1 MHPLT
6 QRTIAAL
13 LFVSTLVMPAFAQDD
28 PTRDNNP
35 PDPFGPPTGP
45 RFPLPA
51 PAVITT
57 PDGFDNFDLGVDNA
71 EPHMSNNPANPLW
84 YFQAFNTNNPRYTID
99 GHNWTFNRPAFPNA
113 AGDPVTCYDSL
124 GNLYYQTMKS
134 PITGTWVARSTDG
147 GRTWGTPVSSV
158 NGNDKNWM
166 CADQTSGPYAN
177 YLYSSMTNSGAG
189 GASFARSID
198 FGATWQQTDTLRP
211 HALPG
216 TMPAVGPN
224 KGTGF
229 DIPGGCVY
237 AVTHS
242 GSNAA
247 GVYTFFRSTDGG
259 LNFEQRSQHQFSNL
273 IGTEISGR
281 STVQNMRCRPYPF
294 ITVDNSY
301 GPFRGRVYLVYASN
315 NPAGNGNKSDI
326 FIRHSD
332 DQCSTWTAPRVVN
345 DDPNSQNNFQFHPA
359 IWCEKSSG
367 RLYVKFYDTRRVPT
381 SDSMD
386 VYATYSDD
394 GGITFAP
401 NQRLTNRTFK
411 INFRNLTG
419 ANYQGDYD
427 AITSNPVTSLSVWTD
442 FRSNNYGSYVA
453 YFPDFAMLA
462 SPAADTLR
470 PTDSTFVQVK
480 VPAVK
485 LWGDRVRFT
494 ASVSPPAPFTFFW
507 PRGDT
512 LRTFPDSVGLRI
524 RGTNVPEGVY
534 TVTIQGEGPNGTPV
548 HRRTVT
554 LRVQFIPNA
563 LALQRPAGGEVWFA
577 GASQQVRWTRTGD
590 VDSVRLEYSVNNG
603 STWTTMAARHPADSV
618 YRWTIPNAPSTQAK
632 VRVSWLDSSSVS
644 SENAVPFRISTP
656 SPLATLN
663 RDSLV
668 ATLDRGSNTFR
679 DTLRI
684 GNTGALPL
692 TWTFADTMAWFAV
705 APASGTTPVDSIRT
719 AVATFSSAG
728 LSAGTYRGTLTMT
741 SNDTIGGTRRLP
753 VRLTVVARAAIEISA
768 TGFSYGSV
776 IVADTAARSLT
787 VRNRGTDTLVLGS
800 IGLSQEPEYGS
811 TATGGQVVPP
821 AISSGT
827 GTVRAGLQGVG
838 GAQLAYTIR
847 VSGLGGPVTSAA
859 FRGGARGTNG
869 PVLYTVPFTGDSAV
883 GTWRNTGG
891 EPFTPALRDSVK
903 AGRVYLE
910 VRTAAFPNGEI
921 RGQLDGAFFT
931 TLVPVRLAPGDSVVR
946 QIRFSPVAPA
956 SYTGTLSI
964 ASNDPDPA
972 DDTLLVALTGT
983 GIPRPTGV
991 AEERTG
997 VPEVYA
1003 VDQNFPNPFNPTTR
1017 IDFAVPEDAFVTLR
1031 VFNLLGQ
1038 ELAVLVNGER
1048 SAGYHSAVWDA
1059 RSAGSAIASGMYF
1072 YRFEAKGVSGKPYS
1086 AIRKMLLVK

>member
-1 MHPLT
+1 MHPL
-6 QRTIAAL
+6 RPRFIAPLLLVSMLAL
-13 LFVSTLVMPAFAQDD
+13 PAFAQDD

-71 EPHMSNNPANPLW
+71 EPHMSNSPANPRW
-84 YFQAFNTNNPRYTID
+84 YFQAFNTNNPRYTVD
-99 GHNWTFNRPAFPNA
+99 GHDWTFNRPAFPNA

-158 NGNDKNWM
+158 NGNDKNWI

-189 GASFARSID
+189 GASFARSTD

-224 KGTGF
+224 MGAGF

-242 GSNAA
+242 GTNAA
-247 GVYTFFRSTDGG
+247 GVYTFFRSTDAG
-259 LNFEQRSQHQFSNL
+259 LNFVQRSQHQFSNL

-301 GPFRGRVYLVYASN
+301 GPYRGRVYLVYASN
-315 NPAGNGNKSDI
+315 SPAGSGNKSDI

-442 FRSNNYGSYVA
+442 FRNNSYGSYVA
-453 YFPDFAMLA
+453 YFPDFAMLT

-470 PTDSTFVQVK
+470 VIDSTLVK
-480 VPAVK
+480 VRIPATK
-485 LWGDRVRFT
+485 LWSERVRFSAT
-494 ASVSPPAPFTFFW
+494 VTPAANISFVWT
-507 PRGDT
+507 RGDT
-512 LRTFPDSVGLRI
+512 LRTFPDSLDVRI
-524 RGTNVPEGVY
+524 RTNGVPEGLY
-534 TVTIQGEGPNGTPV
+534 TVRIQGEGPNGTPV
-548 HRRTVT
+548 HRRTVAI
-554 LRVQFIPNA
+554 RVLP
-563 LALQRPAGGEVWFA
+563 V
-577 GASQQVRWTRTGD
+577 VT
-590 VDSVRLEYSVNNG
+590 V
-603 STWTTMAARHPADSV
+603 
-618 YRWTIPNAPSTQAK
+618 
-632 VRVSWLDSSSVS
+632 
-644 SENAVPFRISTP
+644 
-656 SPLATLN
+656 N
-663 RDSLV
+663 RDSV
-668 ATLDRGSNTFR
+668 FATLDAGPNTAR

-684 GNTGALPL
+684 GNTGVVPL
-692 TWTFADTMAWFAV
+692 VWTLSDTMGWFAA
-705 APASGTTPVDSIRT
+705 APASGSTPVDS
-719 AVATFSSAG
+719 VARSTLTFSAAG
-728 LSAGTYRGTLTMT
+728 LPPGTYRGTLTLA
-741 SNDTIGGTRRLP
+741 SNDTVGGTRRIP
-753 VRLTVVARAAIEISA
+753 VRLTVVAPTAIEVSA
-768 TGFSYGSV
+768 SSIAFGSV
-776 IVADTAARSLT
+776 IVADTASRTLT
-787 VRNRGTDTLVLGS
+787 VRNRGTDTLVV
-800 IGLSQEPEYGS
+800 IGAILSQEPEYGS
-811 TATGGQVVPP
+811 TATGAQVVPP
-821 AISSGT
+821 AISSGSAT
-827 GTVRAGLQGVG
+827 ARATLQGVG
-838 GAQLAYTIR
+838 GSQLAYAIH
-847 VSGLGGPVTSAA
+847 VSGLSGPVTGA
-859 FRGGARGTNG
+859 FFRSGARGTNG

-883 GTWRNTGG
+883 GIWRNTGG
-891 EPFTPALRDSVK
+891 EPFTTAYRDSVK
-903 AGRVYLE
+903 TGRVYLE
-910 VRTAAFPNGEI
+910 VRTSAFPNGEV
-921 RGQLDGAFFT
+921 RGQLDGAFLT
-931 TLVPVRLAPGDSVVR
+931 DLLPVRIAPGDSV
-946 QIRFSPVAPA
+946 IRRVSFSPVAPA
-956 SYTGTLSI
+956 SYVGTLSI
-964 ASNDPDPA
+964 ASNDPNPA
-972 DDTLLVALTGT
+972 TDTILVTLSGT

-991 AEERTG
+991 AEERGG
-997 VPEVYA
+997 VPQTYE
-1003 VDQNFPNPFNPTTR
+1003 VDQNFPNPFNPSTR

-1038 ELAVLVNGER
+1038 ELAVLVSGEK

-1059 RSAGSAIASGMYF
+1059 RSAGSAMASGMYF
-1072 YRFEAKGVSGKPYS
+1072 YRFEAKGASGKKYT
-1086 AIRKMLLVK
+1086 AMRKMLLVK